1 MKNKILILD
10 DYLPV
15 KKIIIKKLKKY
26 KLIFKN
32 FESQKKLNNYLKRN
46 SFYAIYSAFG
56 YKLDENS
63 LQNLILAF

>member
-26 KLIFKN
+26 KLVFKN

-46 SFYAIYSAFG
+46 SFYTIY
-56 YKLDENS
+56 
-63 LQNLILAF
+63 